1 MEDIQG
7 KYDKLLKEYNA
18 LRVENEELKDP
29 KRSFVTCQANLSADH
44 TSAVRGNA
52 HFYPWSDFYFKSV
65 KNFMPHIIKSITVS
79 F

>member
-1 MEDIQG
+1 MVTLSAKKQNQTSGIPFYSEFEG
-7 KYDKLLKEYNA
+7 
-18 LRVENEELKDP
+18 
-29 KRSFVTCQANLSADH
+29 FVTCQAILSADH

-65 KNFMPHIIKSITVS
+65 KNFMPHIIKGITVS